1 MYVYTY
7 FLIQV
12 TRLDTSSSSILEN
25 TTQTATEVF
34 YITHNNHTWHH
45 HNTGPAWDSGQLSL
59 AGSSATPGAQVH
71 LQLFCNERRVARHYS
86 LCCCHAQLQ
95 ILGSLWHDIFFFTV
109 NNYNMY
115 DFTDHYRSM
124 HLRHHPPP
132 RPVLK
137 ALVFVQSSTNS
148 PVSQSCYIFK

>member
-71 LQLFCNERRVARHYS
+71 LQLFFYSRVVLAYM
-86 LCCCHAQLQ
+86 AVFAGE
-95 ILGSLWHDIFFFTV
+95 GSLGGCGSVDNGGGGEGGFVAGAGGLGRNGSIK
-109 NNYNMY
+109 
-115 DFTDHYRSM
+115 
-124 HLRHHPPP
+124 HL
-132 RPVLK
+132 VGCA
-137 ALVFVQSSTNS
+137 ALPQVGAGEG
-148 PVSQSCYIFK
+148 